1 MIRQMK
7 YLIFALTFIFPFATQ
22 AEISNEL
29 IYNLKATIVKVRSV
43 NQSGGKNLGTGVVVA
58 ENQVATNCHVIADAV
73 GIDIHAMGDGYQPV
87 GLQADWKHDICIL
100 NFQYL
105 PLKPVKLG
113 DSEKLRYEDA
123 VFSIGF
129 PGGAPKPLTTFGS
142 IKALYSIDDSQIIRI
157 STSFQLGASGS
168 PVFNEVGEV
177 IALSTFKS
185 PGRRNAFYYTVPIKW
200 VKEAIQLPVGD
211 LNQIH
216 QHAFWE
222 AEVDKQPYWMQI
234 VIPFQNE
241 DWDSVNQVVTKW
253 LSDNPND
260 QEARFYKGV
269 LLKNSGHAS
278 EAKNILKNILVENP
292 YHASALKELAD
303 IAGSENNLA
312 EAEYYKNQIA
322 KLVHEY

>member
-1 MIRQMK
+1 MNQ
-7 YLIFALTFIFPFATQ
+7 LIKFQILALALFFSPQ
-22 AEISNEL
+22 LYAEIPTEL
-29 IYNLKATIVKVRSV
+29 IYNLKGSIVKVRSV

-58 ENQVATNCHVIADAV
+58 ENQVATNCHVIADAI
-73 GIDIHAMGDGYQPV
+73 GIDIHALGEGYQPV
-87 GLQADWKHDICIL
+87 GLQADWKHDICVL

-105 PLKPVKLG
+105 PLQPAKLG
-113 DSEKLRYEDA
+113 DSEQLRYEDA

-142 IKALYSIDDSQIIRI
+142 IKALYPMDDSQIIRI

-168 PVFNEVGEV
+168 PIFNEVGEV

-200 VKEAIQLPVGD
+200 VKEAMKLPVGD
-211 LNQIH
+211 FNQSH

-222 AEVDKQPYWMQI
+222 AAVDKQPYWMQI

-241 DWDSVNQVVTKW
+241 DWAFVDQIVAKW
-253 LSDNPND
+253 LSDNPKD
-260 QEARFYKGV
+260 QEARFYKGI
-269 LLKNSGHAS
+269 LLKNSGHS
-278 EAKNILKNILVENP
+278 NEAKNILKTILVENP
-292 YHASALKELAD
+292 YHASVLAELAD

-312 EAEYYKNQIA
+312 EAEYYKNQMA